1 MKILILN
8 GPNLKHLGLREPD
21 IYGNKGLEEVSRLVR
36 EEIRA
41 SNLTLEFKQSNSEGV
56 LIDYLE
62 RAWEEKVQ
70 GIVINAGAYTHTS
83 IALADCLAW
92 IKIPYVEVHLSNVYA
107 REEFRHK
114 SYLARRA
121 VGVISGFGI
130 YSYVLGVKALYNYL
144 IESQ

>member
-8 GPNLKHLGLREPD
+8 GPNLKHIGLREPN
-21 IYGNKGLEEVSRLVR
+21 IYGSKGLAEVSRLV
-36 EEIRA
+36 EKEMGKV
-41 SNLTLEFKQSNSEGV
+41 NLTLEFKQSNSEGG

-62 RAWEEKVQ
+62 QAWKEKVK

-114 SYLARRA
+114 SYLAPKA

-144 IESQ
+144 TESQ